1 MKISLLFGICTIL
14 VFSYLLCV
22 AAVAGLQIH
31 CMYSYV
37 DYDYLF
43 MVDRHTIYVLQ
54 SMNSIHRLKILVVQI
69 LQSFIRY
76 RRWRR
81 KHSETLQFIDNLL

>member
-14 VFSYLLCV
+14 VFSYLLFF

-54 SMNSIHRLKILVVQI
+54 SMNSIHRLKILISVS
-69 LQSFIRY
+69 LKAS
-76 RRWRR
+76 
-81 KHSETLQFIDNLL
+81 S

>member
-54 SMNSIHRLKILVVQI
+54 SMNSIHRLKILI
-69 LQSFIRY
+69 IFFCCSDFTIFYSIPSLE
-76 RRWRR
+76 
-81 KHSETLQFIDNLL
+81 KKTL